1 MSGCAL
7 TSPFGL
13 VLQQLRLAA
22 LHEDATEDAEKS
34 GVAKAFEKEGMTT
47 AEVTAE
53 RNNILECID
62 SLKRTLDD
70 EEDPELQL
78 VLEQSIKDEKIKLKE
93 YTSTSSVSGGK
104 RRARSTKKQRQTQLK
119 KKDQS
124 SSR

>member
-1 MSGCAL
+1 
-7 TSPFGL
+7 
-13 VLQQLRLAA
+13 
-22 LHEDATEDAEKS
+22 
-34 GVAKAFEKEGMTT
+34 MTT

-119 KKDQS
+119 KGSKQFEMKKS
-124 SSR
+124 VNKRNEKQLSKRQKRSP